1 MGYPTYQSMDTAMTN
16 KLMSLAMASVEGFR
30 SLAFAAGGTCEQVG
44 GTLCWYSSSQ
54 VHLFNGAALLSGS
67 QVNRDN
73 IDAIDHYFVQK
84 GRPYCLLTLQ
94 ELVPAAAAQLAHLS
108 YAEAE
113 TLPAMWLE
121 GSPRRLRTAP
131 PELRISRVD
140 TPADLETFKY
150 ILSRVFFMP
159 RSEVDLV
166 LGDKALEA
174 THVRH
179 YLGKLGDIPVS
190 TATVVL
196 DGTLAGIW
204 NVGTLR
210 EYTRRGIGAEMMH
223 YTLADARN
231 LGYTESMLLASPEGL
246 PLYEHLGYTTLAT
259 VNTFVPARQR

>member
-1 MGYPTYQSMDTAMTN
+1 MTN
-16 KLMSLAMASVEGFR
+16 KLMSLALASVEGFR

-44 GTLCWYSSSQ
+44 GTLCWYSSSH
-54 VHLFNGAALLSGS
+54 VHLFNGAALLSGG
-67 QVNRDN
+67 QINRDN
-73 IDAIDHYFVQK
+73 VDAIDLYFTHK

-94 ELVPAAAAQLAHLS
+94 ELVPAAAAQLAHLG
-108 YAEAE
+108 YVQAE

-121 GSPRRLRTAP
+121 GIPRRLRDR
-131 PELRISRVD
+131 PENLQVSLVD

-174 THVRH
+174 KHVHH
-179 YLGKLGDIPVS
+179 YLGTLGDIPVS

-223 YTLADARN
+223 HAMADALN
-231 LGYTESMLLASPEGL
+231 LGYSESMLLASPEGL